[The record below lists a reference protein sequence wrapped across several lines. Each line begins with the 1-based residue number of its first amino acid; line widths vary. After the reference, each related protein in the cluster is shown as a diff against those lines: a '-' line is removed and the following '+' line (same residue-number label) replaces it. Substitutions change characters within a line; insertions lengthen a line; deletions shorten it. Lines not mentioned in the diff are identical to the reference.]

1 MKTVRCEWLVKKHHV
16 PVFQII
22 KLVSKCTKTTAENF
36 LEKSGT
42 LITNGQK
49 KRCTLNVVPKRMRNI
64 ELRIFNYYLFIFT
77 T

>member
-36 LEKSGT
+36 LEKSGVFNNKWAKKT
-42 LITNGQK
+42 LPIKFCSGK
-49 KRCTLNVVPKRMRNI
+49 DA
-64 ELRIFNYYLFIFT
+64 
-77 T
+77 